1 MGWSVDMLRNLIRFS
16 LLLLLAQIAL
26 ALTAACGARAPQ
38 DNVTLVYPSPPDEPR
53 IVYLKSYRGEGDFIK
68 PGFWDLIFGT
78 VGSSTLSKPYGV
90 FALEGRIYATLT
102 GSGGVIVI
110 DTKNRKVDY
119 LGSRF
124 SLPMGLTGTRDGM
137 IFVSD
142 ATQKKVFGYDA
153 KGSLRVAIGK
163 KDEFQ
168 NPAGIAVNDD
178 LQRLYVVDSFK
189 HKVRVYSTK
198 GEALFEFGRNGP
210 GDGEFHYPSNVAV
223 DRRTGNVYIVD
234 TQNFRVQVFNKDGK
248 FLRKFGEIGDR
259 PGFFARPK
267 GISVDSDGHVYVA
280 DAAFDNFQVFDE
292 TGQVLL
298 FIGSV
303 GSDPGLFQLPA
314 SLYVDE
320 QDKVYVVDSMN
331 GRIQVFQYLSEKW
344 KKEHPEEYKKYVL
357 SPLTVQ

>member
-1 MGWSVDMLRNLIRFS
+1 MLKSRLRFT
-16 LLLLLAQIAL
+16 LFLLLAQVVLAL
-26 ALTAACGARAPQ
+26 AGACGTRAPQ
-38 DNVTLVYPSPPDEPR
+38 DNVTLIYPPPPDEPR

-90 FALEGRIYATLT
+90 FASEGRIYATLT

-110 DTKNRKVDY
+110 DTRNRKVDY

-137 IFVSD
+137 VFVSD
-142 ATQKKVFGYDA
+142 ATQKKVFGYDG
-153 KGSLRVAIGK
+153 KGNLRVAIGK
-163 KDEFQ
+163 KGEFA
-168 NPAGIAVNDD
+168 NPAGLAVNDE
-178 LQRLYVVDSFK
+178 LKRLYVVDSFN
-189 HKVRVYSTK
+189 HKVRVYSTS
-198 GEALFEFGRNGP
+198 GDSLFEFGRNGP
-210 GDGEFHYPSNVAV
+210 RDGEFHYPSNVAV
-223 DRRTGNVYIVD
+223 DRRNGTVYVVD
-234 TQNFRVQVFNKDGK
+234 TQNFRVQAFDKDGR
-248 FLRKFGEIGDR
+248 FLRKFGMIGDS
-259 PGFFARPK
+259 PGSFARPK
-267 GISVDSDGHVYVA
+267 GISVDSDGHVYVT

-314 SLYVDE
+314 ALYVDE
-320 QDKVYVVDSMN
+320 QDRVYVVDSMN

-344 KKEHPEEYKKYVL
+344 KKDHPEEYKKYVL